1 MTEYHIHVDFGED
14 EETHTVRVTSADEA
28 VKLAARVKDREKPAK
43 PKVLLTFEF
52 KHPIN
57 GRLVKAARR
66 EALKKM
72 AER

>member
-14 EETHTVRVTSADEA
+14 EETHTVRVTEEGE
-28 VKLAARVKDREKPAK
+28 LE
-43 PKVLLTFEF
+43 VLLKFQF